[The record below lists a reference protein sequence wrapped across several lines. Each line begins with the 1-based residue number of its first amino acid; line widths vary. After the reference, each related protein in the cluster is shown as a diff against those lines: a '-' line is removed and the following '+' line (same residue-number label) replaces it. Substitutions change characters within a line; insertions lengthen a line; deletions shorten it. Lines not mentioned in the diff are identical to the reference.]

1 MLETASN
8 VFALKDIR
16 EGHAHKASEYTT
28 TVLMTLL

>member
-16 EGHAHKASEYTT
+16 DGHAHKASEYTT
-28 TVLMTLL
+28 TALMSLL

>member
-16 EGHAHKASEYTT
+16 DGHAHKASEYSTSA
-28 TVLMTLL
+28 LMTLP